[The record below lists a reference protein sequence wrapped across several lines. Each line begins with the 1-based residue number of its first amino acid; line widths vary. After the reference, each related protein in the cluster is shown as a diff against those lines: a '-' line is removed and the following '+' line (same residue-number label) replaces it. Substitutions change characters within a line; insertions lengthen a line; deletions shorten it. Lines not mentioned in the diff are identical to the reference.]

1 MGRFF
6 QKFSQDVAG
15 IIYIGTAVFVALALA
30 SFSPQD
36 PSFNSIGTGLKVA
49 NYCGYVGSFL
59 SDLIYQIFG
68 LAGWVLPLGLFR
80 LGYLSFQGQTRLLR
94 NIRLVWGLLLLVTV
108 SSLMSVY
115 WPQTKMYSVQIY
127 IGGLLGLGI
136 STLLQKAF
144 NHVGVQIL
152 LWSMALLFLV
162 FVSEKGV
169 QELFKFPLMAWV
181 KLKSMPWKK
190 WIFGILKSD
199 ETKPAPLTQKLKVK
213 KEDVEEVLSEAPKTA
228 FISLSASPQLEIPL
242 NDDQLVEEER
252 TSSLHGAK
260 KRKIIMKAKVPSR
273 VENWELPKISLLEDP
288 PASRI
293 RIDEKEIKKKAEI
306 LTQKLELF
314 GVKGEV
320 TAARPGPAVTLF
332 EFKPN
337 ADVKLSAITALEN
350 DLSLALSSESLRI
363 LAPIPGRDVV
373 GIETSNAQRET
384 VYLKDIVATDEFW
397 KDEFKLPIA
406 IGKEVNGQPKIMDLR
421 KMPHLMVAGTTGSG
435 KSVFTVSMII
445 GFLFKHSPKTLRMIL
460 IDPKQVDLI
469 LFDKIPHLAM
479 PVVTDPKAAVNS
491 LKWAVREMEKRN
503 RSMSKFGTR
512 KLEEYN
518 EAVSQLTKEQIEEH
532 EKLNQEMESTPG
544 KKADMYYYQP
554 LPYLVIVVE
563 EFGDLMT
570 TDKANVENSVVR
582 LAQMARACGIHLLLA
597 LQSPRK
603 EVVTGLIKTNI
614 PGRISFKV
622 NSAMDARIILDE
634 AGSERL
640 LAQGDMLVKEPGKS
654 SLIRHHGPFL
664 TNEEI
669 NQIVKF
675 WSDQAQPEYLTS
687 ALKAM
692 ETSNNPDGFVGDSE
706 ESSDGDY
713 DEQYDQI
720 VSWISTRPKV
730 STTMIQQNFKLG
742 YPRAARIMEILER
755 EGVVGPANGSKPRQV
770 LVNNLNQ
777 LVE

>member
-15 IIYIGTAVFVALALA
+15 IIYIGTAVFVTLALA

-59 SDLIYQIFG
+59 ADFVYQMFG
-68 LAGWVLPLGLFR
+68 LAGWALPLGLFR
-80 LGYLSFQGQTRLLR
+80 IGYLSFQGQTRLLR
-94 NIRLVWGLLLLVTV
+94 NIRLVWGLLLLVTI

-115 WPQTKMYSVQIY
+115 WPQTKMFSEQIH

-169 QELFKFPLMAWV
+169 QELLKFPLMAWA
-181 KLKSMPWKK
+181 KLKSLPWQK
-190 WIFGILKSD
+190 WIVGMFRP
-199 ETKPAPLTQKLKVK
+199 EQANAANKLKVK
-213 KEDVEEVLSEAPKTA
+213 KAQIEELLEEAPKTA
-228 FISLSASPQLEIPL
+228 FIPLSPAPQLEIPL
-242 NDDQLVEEER
+242 DDDQLRDEG
-252 TSSLHGAK
+252 TSFQSPK
-260 KRKIIMKAKVPSR
+260 KRKIVMKTKVPSR

-384 VYLKDIVATDEFW
+384 VYLKDIIATDEFW

-532 EKLNQEMESTPG
+532 EKINQDLESVPG
-544 KKADMYYYQP
+544 KKADTYYYQP

-622 NSAMDARIILDE
+622 NSGMDARIILDE
-634 AGSERL
+634 TGSERL

-654 SLIRHHGPFL
+654 SLVRHHGPFL

-675 WSDQAQPEYLTS
+675 WSDQAPPEYLTS
-687 ALKAM
+687 ALQAM
-692 ETSNNPDGFVGDSE
+692 ETSNNPDGFVGDSDQG
-706 ESSDGDY
+706 SDNDY